1 MLIGQIRAD
10 RKQSE
15 RVAGSGKVL
24 ELGFEP
30 VAQRS
35 YILPLVGLLSAV
47 WTLILT
53 APIHC
58 KWSSG
63 EQVM

>member
-1 MLIGQIRAD
+1 MMIGQIRAD
-10 RKQSE
+10 RKQIE
-15 RVAGSGKVL
+15 RVTGSGKVL

-35 YILPLVGLLSAV
+35 YILPLVGLLLAV

-58 KWSSG
+58 IWSSG
-63 EQVM
+63 EQVI